1 MIPAHT
7 GYRCCTVYSTG
18 TSTVQYTSLRDLRVA
33 IPRDL
38 RVAIPRDLRVAIPT
52 VLLYSTGASV
62 PVIRVGPSG
71 YFTYVMHIYTSI
83 TMPIA
88 SAFNAPVSRGHRGT
102 RKDLSVEIEQG
113 GTAV

>member
-7 GYRCCTVYSTG
+7 GHRYRCCTVYSTG
-18 TSTVQYTSLRDLRVA
+18 TSTVQYTSLRDLRVV

-38 RVAIPRDLRVAIPT
+38 RVAILAIPT

-71 YFTYVMHIYTSI
+71 YFYVCYAHLYIYNH
-83 TMPIA
+83 A
-88 SAFNAPVSRGHRGT
+88 HRL
-102 RKDLSVEIEQG
+102 RL
-113 GTAV
+113 